1 MLLSVKRPSFGIRPP
16 GAPTSIRPPR
26 SAHGVSG
33 SSLFRRPGRAM
44 PQADWA
50 APQPDWVAPQPDWA
64 APQADW
70 AAPQADWA
78 APTGDSHPAEPEPA
92 SKPPRRP
99 RSGSSPRNRH
109 RLAGP
114 RRSPLGNP
122 GTVRAAPEESLETS
136 TGAPRSSP
144 PRSSSSSS
152 ASSWSALLTTAA
164 RGAQPGVRGRQGP
177 PPHRGPRPPPAPR
190 RPPPRR
196 RTPRTTRGRRRG
208 ASTSSPAT
216 MPASAPMSAATT
228 SWSTTRLPGRGNSC
242 AVTASPTAGPGSC
255 GRSPP
260 RNGPWP

>member
-44 PQADWA
+44 PQADSGRH
-50 APQPDWVAPQPDWA
+50 PS
-64 APQADW
+64 
-70 AAPQADWA
+70 
-78 APTGDSHPAEPEPA
+78 PTGWRLSPIGRHPRPIGRHRRATRT
-92 SKPPRRP
+92 PPNPNRP
-99 RSGSSPRNRH
+99 RSPRAVRGAGPPPRNRH

-114 RRSPLGNP
+114 RRSPLENP

-144 PRSSSSSS
+144 PRSPSSSS